1 MVAGLGWDDTL
12 GQFIPN
18 WVGNGIDS
26 PHAPAARK
34 RHRCHA
40 RDSGFPGSILVA
52 VRCLVTPKEF
62 ANSSPEFPTLRSES
76 NRVNSTL
83 TVLANKT
90 RDLLQSCR
98 GFAESLLSPGV
109 GNPRL
114 ELANA
119 FGVKSQADFCKSLSR
134 HQNESLASQ
143 QTGTSQQQSPHN
155 R

>member
-34 RHRCHA
+34 LHRCVA
-40 RDSGFPGSILVA
+40 RYPAFPGPILVA

-62 ANSSPEFPTLRSES
+62 ANSSPGFPTLRSES
-76 NRVNSTL
+76 NRVNLTL

-90 RDLLQSCR
+90 LDLLQCCR
-98 GFAESLLSPGV
+98 GFAESPLSPGQETRA
-109 GNPRL
+109 GI
-114 ELANA
+114 
-119 FGVKSQADFCKSLSR
+119 SQCLRRKV
-134 HQNESLASQ
+134 AS
-143 QTGTSQQQSPHN
+143 
-155 R
+155 

>member
-26 PHAPAARK
+26 PHAPATRK
-34 RHRCHA
+34 RYRCVA
-40 RDSGFPGSILVA
+40 RYAAFPGPILVA

-62 ANSSPEFPTLRSES
+62 ANSSPGFPTLRSES
-76 NRVNSTL
+76 NRVNLTL
-83 TVLANKT
+83 TVWQT
-90 RDLLQSCR
+90 RLSTSFSVVV
-98 GFAESLLSPGV
+98 GSLRALSPPGRKP
-109 GNPRL
+109 GL

-119 FGVKSQADFCKSLSR
+119 FGVKSQAEFLQSLSR
-134 HQNESLASQ
+134 HQNESLASR